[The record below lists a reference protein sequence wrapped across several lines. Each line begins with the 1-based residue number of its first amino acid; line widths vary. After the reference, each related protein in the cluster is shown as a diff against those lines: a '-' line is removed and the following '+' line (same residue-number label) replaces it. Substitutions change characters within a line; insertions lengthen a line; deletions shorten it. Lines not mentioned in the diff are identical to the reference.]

1 MRKGPRDS
9 LASCSM
15 ARPAKPMDQLRY
27 DKIARRGIDQ
37 LGGVPGPGEL
47 LGAPFRFQSQA
58 ATSAIGGKNS
68 HPNVQSVRRA
78 VNDIWR
84 LPESTSSTKPAR
96 IRPTAPTTGAPRSH
110 STQVTATRLPDH
122 FDSGRTF
129 WSVTPRR
136 NRDRRAGVGSALRIQ
151 TCSGSGRT
159 TCRTC
164 RPAGGRKES

>member
-27 DKIARRGIDQ
+27 DKIARRGINQ

-47 LGAPFRFQSQA
+47 LGAPFRFQSHA

-78 VNDIWR
+78 VNEICR
-84 LPESTSSTKPAR
+84 LPEITSSTKPAR
-96 IRPTAPTTGAPRSH
+96 MRPIAPRTGAPRSH
-110 STQVTATRLPDH
+110 STQVSATRLPDQI
-122 FDSGRTF
+122 DRGRTL
-129 WSVTPRR
+129 WSIPPRR

-164 RPAGGRKES
+164 RPEGARRES